1 MDYGFAPGSTAPDK
15 RARHLFARRANTTLV
30 APNSLATVRGFAQ
43 HLLTSRT
50 VTCPIDDALI
60 AAHANSE
67 GWIFIPMFPKQK
79 KGGTNFE
86 TLVKTIADATKSI
99 AITDLVIGFTPGDPM
114 THSAKKKGLPAW
126 TTG

>member
-15 RARHLFARRANTTLV
+15 RARHLFARRANTTLI
-30 APNSLATVRGFAQ
+30 APTSLATVRGFAQ
-43 HLLTSRT
+43 HLLTAGT
-50 VTCPIDDALI
+50 VTRPIDDALI

-67 GWIFIPMFPKQK
+67 GWIFIPMVSKQK
-79 KGGTNFE
+79 GGNNLAMLE
-86 TLVKTIADATKSI
+86 KTLADLAKSI
-99 AITDLVIGFTPGDPM
+99 AITDLVIGFTPGDPI